1 MDVRTIAL
9 ILPISSFV
17 LFLFYL
23 LLAKGTK
30 QANGLWTL
38 TYSYLFGFLSS
49 VSILLRESILGEYSY
64 ILTNGFGFLSMFL
77 FYLGVYHYLRD
88 EQARRRFGV
97 PFLALVVVLITFFAL
112 VNDLYYVRVVIW
124 SSYFFMYSLFTFY
137 EVRRAKRADKNH
149 YAYLPLQVV
158 MLGFIFL
165 NLTRIVYTI
174 YLQEEVT
181 LSSVEVLDAYTLGLS
196 FVFHIVTALGFVLIL
211 NRGNVK
217 VLEQLNLEKE
227 KQYKEAVVISETDF
241 LTGLANRKKLDE
253 TLLSF
258 VKLARKSNFGFS
270 ALLIDIDDFKVIND
284 SYGHLQGDK
293 VLKTI
298 ANMLKRNFSEP
309 VVYGRWGG
317 DEFLVLLPNMRYS
330 TVNEIR
336 KSIISSVAD
345 YRVQGFHISL
355 SVGIT
360 EFKKSMTEAQ
370 MFESL
375 DKDLYENKKDS

>member
-174 YLQEEVT
+174 YLQEEVS